1 MRRGIDKEKTITDV
15 IVNTTIVSVYA
26 TPYKIVQKHCFV
38 L

>member
-15 IVNTTIVSVYA
+15 IVNTIVSVYA